1 MNYFFKIYSYFCMII
16 NRNISIINKEV
27 TLTLYY
33 KIGIDAGSTTLK
45 CIVLN
50 EEDKILYSNYER
62 HYSKVREKL
71 IEELENIKGIIE
83 NKKFKIAITGSAGY
97 GISKEYNLPFVQ
109 EVFATT
115 LAIKRYYDDV
125 DVAIELGGEDAKI
138 IFLTG
143 GFEERMNSS
152 CAGGTGAFI
161 DQMAHLMGLTVDEM
175 DNLSLK
181 HENIYEI
188 ASRCGVFA
196 KTDIQPLLNQGAR
209 KEDISAS
216 VFQSVVNQTI
226 GGLAQ
231 GRSIEGKIMF
241 LGGPLYFC
249 KGLRERFI
257 KTLKLKD
264 NDVVS
269 PENAQ
274 VFVAIGSAIY
284 SKENNKKY
292 EYEELLNTI
301 KENHNEISTMNVI
314 DPLFNS
320 EEEYNEFKER
330 HKKAK
335 VKVSDINNY
344 AGEAYVGIDA
354 GSTTTKVVLID
365 KEDNILYEYYGS
377 NKGNPIE
384 VVKKELKHI
393 YNICGKK
400 IKIMG
405 SAVTGYGEEL
415 IKKAF
420 SIDFGIVETVAHYI
434 AASHFNP
441 KVDFI
446 LDIGGQDIKCFKI
459 KDGIV
464 ANIML
469 NEACS
474 SGCGSFI
481 ESFANQMGYDVETF
495 SKLGLFAK
503 HGADLGS
510 RCTVFMNSSVKQAQK
525 EGATVEDLS
534 AGLSVSV
541 VKNALYKVIRAK
553 SLDELGKNIIVQ
565 GGTMY
570 NDAILRAFEKEL
582 GMNVIR
588 PSISGLMGAYGCAL
602 YAKRK
607 NLKESK
613 IISKEDLES
622 FTHKSKIAKCG
633 LCTNR
638 CNLTI
643 NIFND
648 GEKYISGN
656 RCEKPTG
663 NKKSESIPNMYQY
676 KYKKLREYE
685 SLDEGKRGT
694 IGLPMVLNMYENIPL
709 WATFFKEL
717 GFKVV
722 LSDESNKKMYLKG
735 QHTIPSDTVC
745 YPAKLAHGHIEN
757 LISKN
762 IEHIFYPCMS
772 YNFDEGISD
781 NCFNCPVVAYYPE
794 LLKTNVKEL
803 DSNNFMMEYL
813 SLNNKKLLSKQLYE
827 ILNKTFGDIKQK
839 EVKNA
844 LEKAYIEYEKYT
856 KHIKEKGKEFI
867 EYAKNNNKKVIVVAG
882 RPYHID
888 PEINHGID
896 KVLSSLGIVVL
907 TEDSIEVSHEK
918 PKVNILNQWTY
929 QARLYNAAYYVAK
942 NKDMELIQ
950 LVSFGCGTDA
960 ITSDEVK
967 DILERNNKIYTQLK
981 IDETNNLGAAKIRI
995 RSLLEAIAQE

>member
-1 MNYFFKIYSYFCMII
+1 M
-16 NRNISIINKEV
+16 
-27 TLTLYY
+27 YY

-71 IEELENIKGIIE
+71 IEELENIKRIIE

-292 EYEELLNTI
+292 EYDELLNII

-330 HKKAK
+330 HQKAK

-393 YNICGKK
+393 YNICGEK

-856 KHIKEKGKEFI
+856 KHIKEKGEEFI

-995 RSLLEAIAQE
+995 RSLLEAITQE

>member
-292 EYEELLNTI
+292 EYEELLNII

-344 AGEAYVGIDA
+344 TGDAYIGIDA

-393 YNICGKK
+393 YNICGEK

-722 LSDESNKKMYLKG
+722 LSDESNKKMYLRG

-856 KHIKEKGKEFI
+856 KHIKEKGEEFI

>member
-344 AGEAYVGIDA
+344 TGDAYVGIDA

-393 YNICGKK
+393 YNICGEK

-541 VKNALYKVIRAK
+541 VKNAIYKVIRAK

-856 KHIKEKGKEFI
+856 KHIKEKGEEFI

>member
-1 MNYFFKIYSYFCMII
+1 MKKLFLGTD
-16 NRNISIINKEV
+16 V
-27 TLTLYY
+27 
-33 KIGIDAGSTTLK
+33 GSTTVK
-45 CIVLN
+45 IVCLD
-50 EEDKILYSNYER
+50 EENNILYSVYQR
-62 HYSKVREKL
+62 HFSNVRETSKEL
-71 IEELENIKGIIE
+71 FEDFFAYIEKRFNEEIS
-83 NKKFKIAITGSAGY
+83 FKISVTGSGGMGVAKW
-97 GISKEYNLPFVQ
+97 INVDFVQ
-109 EVFATT
+109 EVIACIK
-115 LAIKRYYDDV
+115 AIETV
-125 DVAIELGGEDAKI
+125 IPETDVAIELGGEDAKI

-284 SKENNKKY
+284 SKEDNKKY
-292 EYEELLNTI
+292 EYDELLNII
-301 KENHNEISTMNVI
+301 KENHNEISTMNII

-330 HKKAK
+330 HQKAK

-344 AGEAYVGIDA
+344 IGDAYVGIDA

-393 YNICGKK
+393 YNICGEK
-400 IKIMG
+400 INIMG

-459 KDGIV
+459 KNGIV

-607 NLKESK
+607 NLKESN

-676 KYKKLREYE
+676 KYKRLREYE

-803 DSNNFMMEYL
+803 NSNNFMMEYL

-856 KHIKEKGKEFI
+856 NHIKEKGKGFI

>member
-1 MNYFFKIYSYFCMII
+1 M
-16 NRNISIINKEV
+16 
-27 TLTLYY
+27 YY

-249 KGLRERFI
+249 KGLRDRFI

-292 EYEELLNTI
+292 EYEELLNII
-301 KENHNEISTMNVI
+301 KENHNEISTMNII

-344 AGEAYVGIDA
+344 TGEAYVGIDA

-393 YNICGKK
+393 YNICGEK

-553 SLDELGKNIIVQ
+553 SLDELGRNIIVQ

-757 LISKN
+757 LISNN

-856 KHIKEKGKEFI
+856 KHIKEKGEEFI

>member
-292 EYEELLNTI
+292 EYEELLNII

-344 AGEAYVGIDA
+344 TGDAYVGIDA

-393 YNICGKK
+393 YNICGEK
-400 IKIMG
+400 IRIMG

-856 KHIKEKGKEFI
+856 KHIKEKGEEFI

>member
-292 EYEELLNTI
+292 EYDELLNII

-335 VKVSDINNY
+335 VKVCDINNY
-344 AGEAYVGIDA
+344 TGDAYIGIDA

-393 YNICGKK
+393 YNICGEK

-856 KHIKEKGKEFI
+856 KHIKEKGEEFI

>member
-1 MNYFFKIYSYFCMII
+1 MII

-284 SKENNKKY
+284 SKEDNKKY
-292 EYEELLNTI
+292 EYEELLNII
-301 KENHNEISTMNVI
+301 KENHNEISTMNII

-330 HKKAK
+330 HQKAE
-335 VKVSDINNY
+335 VKVSDISNY
-344 AGEAYVGIDA
+344 AGEAYIGIDA
-354 GSTTTKVVLID
+354 GSTTTKVVLMD

-393 YNICGKK
+393 YNICGEK

-420 SIDFGIVETVAHYI
+420 SVDFGIVETVAHYI

-582 GMNVIR
+582 GINVIR

-663 NKKSESIPNMYQY
+663 NKKSKSIPNMYQY

-794 LLKTNVKEL
+794 LLKTNVKGL
-803 DSNNFMMEYL
+803 NSNNFMMEYL

-827 ILNKTFGDIKQK
+827 ILNKTFGDVKQK

-856 KHIKEKGKEFI
+856 KHIKEKGDEFI

-918 PKVNILNQWTY
+918 QKVNILNQWTY

>member
-284 SKENNKKY
+284 SKEDNKKY
-292 EYEELLNTI
+292 EYEELLNII
-301 KENHNEISTMNVI
+301 KENHNEISTMNII

-330 HKKAK
+330 HQKAK

-344 AGEAYVGIDA
+344 VGDAYVGIDA

-393 YNICGKK
+393 YNICGEK
-400 IKIMG
+400 INIMG

-676 KYKKLREYE
+676 KYKRLREYE

-803 DSNNFMMEYL
+803 NSNNFMMEYL

-844 LEKAYIEYEKYT
+844 LEKAYIEYEKYIN
-856 KHIKEKGKEFI
+856 HIKEKGKEFI

>member
-97 GISKEYNLPFVQ
+97 GISKEYNLPFIQ

-264 NDVVS
+264 TDVVS

-284 SKENNKKY
+284 SKEDNKKY
-292 EYEELLNTI
+292 EYDELLNII

-393 YNICGKK
+393 YNICGEK

-722 LSDESNKKMYLKG
+722 LSDESNKKMYLRG

-803 DSNNFMMEYL
+803 DINNFMMEYL

-856 KHIKEKGKEFI
+856 KHIKEKGEEFI

>member
-16 NRNISIINKEV
+16 NKNISIINKEV

-292 EYEELLNTI
+292 EYDELLNII
-301 KENHNEISTMNVI
+301 KENHNEISTMNII

-330 HKKAK
+330 HQKAK

-344 AGEAYVGIDA
+344 TGDAYIGIDA

-393 YNICGKK
+393 YNICGEK
-400 IKIMG
+400 IRIMG

-553 SLDELGKNIIVQ
+553 SLDELGRNIIVQ

-844 LEKAYIEYEKYT
+844 LEKAYIEYDKYT
-856 KHIKEKGKEFI
+856 KHIKEKGEEFI

>member
-1 MNYFFKIYSYFCMII
+1 MII

-284 SKENNKKY
+284 SKEDNKKY
-292 EYEELLNTI
+292 EYEELLNII
-301 KENHNEISTMNVI
+301 KENHNEISTMNII

-330 HKKAK
+330 HQKAE
-335 VKVSDINNY
+335 VKVSDISNY
-344 AGEAYVGIDA
+344 AGEAYIGIDA
-354 GSTTTKVVLID
+354 GSTTTKVVLMD

-393 YNICGKK
+393 YNICGEK

-420 SIDFGIVETVAHYI
+420 SVDFGIVETVAHYI

-582 GMNVIR
+582 GINVIR

-613 IISKEDLES
+613 IIAKEDLES

-663 NKKSESIPNMYQY
+663 NKKSKSIPNMYQY

-803 DSNNFMMEYL
+803 NSNNFMMEYL

-856 KHIKEKGKEFI
+856 KHIKEKGDEFI

>member
-292 EYEELLNTI
+292 EYEELLNII
-301 KENHNEISTMNVI
+301 KENHNEISTMNII

-330 HKKAK
+330 HQKAK

-393 YNICGKK
+393 YNICGEK

-434 AASHFNP
+434 AASHFNT

-856 KHIKEKGKEFI
+856 KHIKEKGEEFI

>member
-284 SKENNKKY
+284 SKEDNKKY
-292 EYEELLNTI
+292 EYDELLNII
-301 KENHNEISTMNVI
+301 KENHNEISTMNII

-330 HKKAK
+330 HQKAK

-344 AGEAYVGIDA
+344 VGDAYVGIDA

-393 YNICGKK
+393 YNICEEK
-400 IKIMG
+400 INIMG

-676 KYKKLREYE
+676 KYKRLREYE

-803 DSNNFMMEYL
+803 NSNNFMMEYL

-856 KHIKEKGKEFI
+856 NHIKEKGKGFI

>member
-1 MNYFFKIYSYFCMII
+1 M
-16 NRNISIINKEV
+16 
-27 TLTLYY
+27 YY

-320 EEEYNEFKER
+320 EEEYNEFKEI

-344 AGEAYVGIDA
+344 TGDAYVGIDA

-393 YNICGKK
+393 YNICGEK
-400 IKIMG
+400 IRIMG

-856 KHIKEKGKEFI
+856 KHIKEKGEEFI

>member
-284 SKENNKKY
+284 SKEDNKKY
-292 EYEELLNTI
+292 EYEELLNII
-301 KENHNEISTMNVI
+301 KENHNEISTMNII

-330 HKKAK
+330 HQKAE
-335 VKVSDINNY
+335 VKVSDISNY
-344 AGEAYVGIDA
+344 AGEAYIGIDA
-354 GSTTTKVVLID
+354 GSTTTKVVLMD
-365 KEDNILYEYYGS
+365 KDDNILYEYYGS

-393 YNICGKK
+393 YNICGEK

-420 SIDFGIVETVAHYI
+420 SVDFGIVETVAHYI

-582 GMNVIR
+582 GINVIR

-613 IISKEDLES
+613 IIAKEDLES

-643 NIFND
+643 NIFNY

-663 NKKSESIPNMYQY
+663 NKKSKSIPNMYQY

-794 LLKTNVKEL
+794 LLKTNVKGL
-803 DSNNFMMEYL
+803 NSNNFMMEYL

-827 ILNKTFGDIKQK
+827 ILNKTFGDVKQK

-856 KHIKEKGKEFI
+856 KHIKEKGEEFI

>member
-344 AGEAYVGIDA
+344 TGDAYVGIDA

-393 YNICGKK
+393 YNICGEK

-582 GMNVIR
+582 GINVIR

-607 NLKESK
+607 KLNESK

-663 NKKSESIPNMYQY
+663 NKKSKSIPNMYQY

-722 LSDESNKKMYLKG
+722 LSDESNKKMYLRG

-856 KHIKEKGKEFI
+856 KHIKEKGEEFI

>member
-1 MNYFFKIYSYFCMII
+1 MII

-284 SKENNKKY
+284 SKEDTKKY
-292 EYEELLNTI
+292 EYEELLNII
-301 KENHNEISTMNVI
+301 KENHNEISTMNII

-330 HKKAK
+330 HQKAE
-335 VKVSDINNY
+335 VKVSDISNY
-344 AGEAYVGIDA
+344 AGEAYIGIDA
-354 GSTTTKVVLID
+354 GSTTTKVVLMD
-365 KEDNILYEYYGS
+365 KDDNILYEYYGS

-393 YNICGKK
+393 YNICGEK

-420 SIDFGIVETVAHYI
+420 SVDFGIVETVAHYI

-582 GMNVIR
+582 GINVIR

-613 IISKEDLES
+613 IIAKEDLES

-663 NKKSESIPNMYQY
+663 NKKSKSIPNMYQY

-794 LLKTNVKEL
+794 LLKTNVKGL
-803 DSNNFMMEYL
+803 NSNNFMMEYL

-827 ILNKTFGDIKQK
+827 ILNKTFGDVKQK

-856 KHIKEKGKEFI
+856 KHIKEKGEEFI

>member
-284 SKENNKKY
+284 SKEDNKKY
-292 EYEELLNTI
+292 EYEELLNII
-301 KENHNEISTMNVI
+301 KENHNEISTMNII

-330 HKKAK
+330 HQKAK

-344 AGEAYVGIDA
+344 TGEAYVGIDA

-393 YNICGKK
+393 YNICGEK

-582 GMNVIR
+582 GINVIR

-663 NKKSESIPNMYQY
+663 NKKSKSIPNMYQY

-794 LLKTNVKEL
+794 LLKTNVKGL
-803 DSNNFMMEYL
+803 NSNNFMMEYL

-856 KHIKEKGKEFI
+856 KHIKEKGDEFI

>member
-284 SKENNKKY
+284 SKEDNKKY
-292 EYEELLNTI
+292 EYEELLNII
-301 KENHNEISTMNVI
+301 KENHNEISTMNII

-330 HKKAK
+330 HQKAK

-393 YNICGKK
+393 YNICGEK

-722 LSDESNKKMYLKG
+722 LSDESNKKMYLRG

-844 LEKAYIEYEKYT
+844 LEKAYIEYDKYT
-856 KHIKEKGKEFI
+856 KHIKEKGEEFI

>member
-1 MNYFFKIYSYFCMII
+1 MII

-284 SKENNKKY
+284 SKEDNKKY
-292 EYEELLNTI
+292 EYEELLNII
-301 KENHNEISTMNVI
+301 KENHNEISTMNII

-330 HKKAK
+330 HQKAE
-335 VKVSDINNY
+335 VKVSDISNY
-344 AGEAYVGIDA
+344 AGEAYIGIDA
-354 GSTTTKVVLID
+354 GSTTTKVVLMD
-365 KEDNILYEYYGS
+365 KDDNILYEYYGS

-393 YNICGKK
+393 YNICGEK

-420 SIDFGIVETVAHYI
+420 SVDFGIVETVAHYI

-582 GMNVIR
+582 GINVIR

-663 NKKSESIPNMYQY
+663 NKKSKSIPNMYQY

-762 IEHIFYPCMS
+762 IEYIFYPCMS

-803 DSNNFMMEYL
+803 NSNNFMMEYL

-856 KHIKEKGKEFI
+856 KHIKEKGDEFI

>member
-1 MNYFFKIYSYFCMII
+1 M
-16 NRNISIINKEV
+16 
-27 TLTLYY
+27 YY

-45 CIVLN
+45 CIVL
-50 EEDKILYSNYER
+50 DKDDNVIYSNYER

-71 IEELENIKGIIE
+71 IEELENIKDLIKDE
-83 NKKFKIAITGSAGY
+83 KFKIAITGSAGY
-97 GISKEYNLPFVQ
+97 GIATEYNLPFVQ

-115 LAIKRYYDDV
+115 LAIKKDYNDV

-161 DQMAHLMGLTVDEM
+161 DQMAHLMGLTVNEM
-175 DNLSLK
+175 DNLSLE

-231 GRSIEGKIMF
+231 GRNIEGKVMF

-249 KGLRERFI
+249 KGLRERFVE
-257 KTLKLKD
+257 TLKLSD
-264 NDVVS
+264 ENVVS
-269 PENAQ
+269 PKNAQ
-274 VFVAIGSAIY
+274 VFVAIGSALY
-284 SKENNKKY
+284 SKEENK
-292 EYEELLNTI
+292 EYIYDELLKIIKQNHKEIKTMNTI
-301 KENHNEISTMNVI
+301 E
-314 DPLFNS
+314 PLFNS
-320 EEEYNEFKER
+320 EEEYEEFLKR
-330 HKKAK
+330 HSKAK
-335 VKVSDINNY
+335 VLSKPIENY
-344 AGEAYVGIDA
+344 TGESYIGIDA

-377 NKGNPIE
+377 NKGNPVE
-384 VVKKELKHI
+384 VLKKELKKI
-393 YNICGKK
+393 YKICGEK
-400 IKIMG
+400 IKIVG

-415 IKKAF
+415 VKKAF
-420 SIDFGIVETVAHYI
+420 SIDYGIVETVAHYI

-441 KVDFI
+441 NVDFI

-459 KDGIV
+459 KNGIV

-503 HGADLGS
+503 NGADLGS

-525 EGATVEDLS
+525 EGATVSDLS

-541 VKNALYKVIRAK
+541 VKNALYKVIRAR
-553 SLDELGKNIIVQ
+553 SIDELGNNIIVQ

-582 GMNVIR
+582 NKNVIR

-602 YAKRK
+602 YAKK
-607 NLKESK
+607 KSKGISK
-613 IISKEDLES
+613 IKSSEELEK

-643 NIFND
+643 NIFNE
-648 GEKYISGN
+648 GERYISGN
-656 RCEKPTG
+656 RCERPTG
-663 NKKSESIPNMYQY
+663 KKVCDELPNMYQY
-676 KYKKLREYE
+676 KYKKIRSYE
-685 SLDEGKRGT
+685 SLEGGKRGI
-694 IGLPMVLNMYENIPL
+694 IGIPMVLNMYENIPL

-717 GFKVV
+717 GFNVV
-722 LSDESNKKMYLKG
+722 LSDESNKKIYLKG

-745 YPAKLAHGHIEN
+745 YPAKLAHGHIDN
-757 LISKN
+757 LLDKGIKN
-762 IEHIFYPCMS
+762 IFYPCMS

-794 LLKTNVKEL
+794 LLKTNVKRLQE
-803 DSNNFMMEYL
+803 SNFIMDYL
-813 SLNNKKLLSKQLYE
+813 SLNNRKLLAKNLYE
-827 ILNKTFGDIKQK
+827 ILKKLKEDIKLR
-839 EVKNA
+839 EVKKA
-844 LEKAYIEYEKYT
+844 LEIAFNEYYEYT
-856 KHIKEKGKEFI
+856 KDLKEKGKEFLK
-867 EYAKNNNKKVIVVAG
+867 YAKENNLTSIVLAG
-882 RPYHID
+882 RPYHVD
-888 PEINHGID
+888 LEINHGID
-896 KVLSSLGIVVL
+896 KLLTGLGVVVLS
-907 TEDSIEVSHEK
+907 EDSLDIIDEK
-918 PKVNILNQWTY
+918 PEIHILNQWTY
-929 QARLYNAAYYVAK
+929 QARLYNAAAYVASHK
-942 NKDMELIQ
+942 NIELIQ

-960 ITSDEVK
+960 ITSDEIK

-995 RSLLEAIAQE
+995 RSLLEAVIQK

>member
-284 SKENNKKY
+284 SKEDNKKY
-292 EYEELLNTI
+292 EYEELLNII

-856 KHIKEKGKEFI
+856 KHIKEKGEEFI

>member
-257 KTLKLKD
+257 KTLKLED

-292 EYEELLNTI
+292 GYEELLNII
-301 KENHNEISTMNVI
+301 KENHNEISTMNII

-344 AGEAYVGIDA
+344 AGDAYVGIDA

-393 YNICGKK
+393 YNICGEK

-663 NKKSESIPNMYQY
+663 NKKSKSIPNMYQY

-856 KHIKEKGKEFI
+856 KHIKEKGEEFI

>member
-16 NRNISIINKEV
+16 NKNISIINKEV

-292 EYEELLNTI
+292 EYYELLNII
-301 KENHNEISTMNVI
+301 KENHNEISTMNII

-330 HKKAK
+330 HQKAK

-344 AGEAYVGIDA
+344 TGDAYIGIDA

-393 YNICGKK
+393 YNICGEK
-400 IKIMG
+400 IRIMG

-553 SLDELGKNIIVQ
+553 SLDELGRNIIVQ

-813 SLNNKKLLSKQLYE
+813 SLNNKKLLSKQLYG
-827 ILNKTFGDIKQK
+827 ILSKTFGDIKQK

-844 LEKAYIEYEKYT
+844 LEKAYIEYDKYT
-856 KHIKEKGKEFI
+856 KHIKEKGEEFI

-907 TEDSIEVSHEK
+907 TEDSIEVSNEK

>member
-1 MNYFFKIYSYFCMII
+1 M
-16 NRNISIINKEV
+16 
-27 TLTLYY
+27 YY

-292 EYEELLNTI
+292 EYYELLNII
-301 KENHNEISTMNVI
+301 KENHNEISTMNII

-330 HKKAK
+330 HQKAK

-344 AGEAYVGIDA
+344 TGDAYIGIDA

-393 YNICGKK
+393 YNICGEK
-400 IKIMG
+400 IRIMG

-553 SLDELGKNIIVQ
+553 SLDELGRNIIVQ

-813 SLNNKKLLSKQLYE
+813 SLNNKKLLSKQLYG
-827 ILNKTFGDIKQK
+827 ILSKTFGDIKQK

-844 LEKAYIEYEKYT
+844 LEKAYIEYDKYT
-856 KHIKEKGKEFI
+856 KHIKEKGEEFI

-907 TEDSIEVSHEK
+907 TEDSIEVSNEK

>member
-1 MNYFFKIYSYFCMII
+1 M
-16 NRNISIINKEV
+16 
-27 TLTLYY
+27 YY

-292 EYEELLNTI
+292 EYDELLNII
-301 KENHNEISTMNVI
+301 KENHNEISTMNII

-344 AGEAYVGIDA
+344 TGEAYVGIDA

-393 YNICGKK
+393 YNICGEK

-813 SLNNKKLLSKQLYE
+813 SLNNKKLLSRQLYE

-856 KHIKEKGKEFI
+856 KHIKEKGEEFI

>member
-1 MNYFFKIYSYFCMII
+1 M
-16 NRNISIINKEV
+16 
-27 TLTLYY
+27 YY

-344 AGEAYVGIDA
+344 AGDAYIGIDA

-393 YNICGKK
+393 YNICGEK

-813 SLNNKKLLSKQLYE
+813 SLNNKKLLSRQLYE

-856 KHIKEKGKEFI
+856 KHIKEKGEEFI

>member
-292 EYEELLNTI
+292 EYEELLNII
-301 KENHNEISTMNVI
+301 KENHNEISTMNII

-335 VKVSDINNY
+335 VKVSYINNY

-722 LSDESNKKMYLKG
+722 LSDESNKKMYLRG

-856 KHIKEKGKEFI
+856 KHIKEKGEEFI

>member
-292 EYEELLNTI
+292 EYEELLNII
-301 KENHNEISTMNVI
+301 KENHNEISTMNII

-330 HKKAK
+330 HQKAK

-344 AGEAYVGIDA
+344 VGDAYVGIDA

-393 YNICGKK
+393 YNICGEK
-400 IKIMG
+400 INIMG

-582 GMNVIR
+582 GINVIR

-803 DSNNFMMEYL
+803 NSNNFMMEYL

-856 KHIKEKGKEFI
+856 KHIKEKGDEFI

>member
-1 MNYFFKIYSYFCMII
+1 M
-16 NRNISIINKEV
+16 
-27 TLTLYY
+27 YY

-71 IEELENIKGIIE
+71 IEELENIKRIIE

-292 EYEELLNTI
+292 EYDELLNII

-330 HKKAK
+330 HQKAK

-393 YNICGKK
+393 YNICGEK

-735 QHTIPSDTVC
+735 QHTIPSDTVY

-856 KHIKEKGKEFI
+856 KHIKEKGEEFI

>member
-284 SKENNKKY
+284 SKEDNKKY
-292 EYEELLNTI
+292 EYEELLNII
-301 KENHNEISTMNVI
+301 KENHNEISTMNII

-330 HKKAK
+330 HQKAK

-344 AGEAYVGIDA
+344 VGDAYVGIDA

-393 YNICGKK
+393 YNICGEK
-400 IKIMG
+400 INIMG

-676 KYKKLREYE
+676 KYKRLREYE
-685 SLDEGKRGT
+685 SLDAGKRGT

-717 GFKVV
+717 GFNVV

-803 DSNNFMMEYL
+803 NSNNFMMEYL

-856 KHIKEKGKEFI
+856 DHIKEKGKEFI

>member
-1 MNYFFKIYSYFCMII
+1 M
-16 NRNISIINKEV
+16 
-27 TLTLYY
+27 YY

-344 AGEAYVGIDA
+344 AGDAYIGIDA

-393 YNICGKK
+393 YNICGEK

-844 LEKAYIEYEKYT
+844 LEKAYIEYDKYT
-856 KHIKEKGKEFI
+856 KHIKEKGEEFI

>member
-1 MNYFFKIYSYFCMII
+1 M
-16 NRNISIINKEV
+16 
-27 TLTLYY
+27 YY

-284 SKENNKKY
+284 SKEDNKKY
-292 EYEELLNTI
+292 EYEELLNII
-301 KENHNEISTMNVI
+301 KENHNEISTMNII

-330 HKKAK
+330 HQKAK

-393 YNICGKK
+393 YNICGEK

-722 LSDESNKKMYLKG
+722 LSDESNKKMYLRG

-856 KHIKEKGKEFI
+856 KHIKEKGEEFI